1 VVRVWSS
8 FKTVS
13 DSPALHSRWSVCGPL
28 SKLCLTALPSIQG
41 GPFVVLF
48 QNCVWQPCPPFKV
61 VRVWSPFKIVS
72 DSPALHSRWSL
83 LLKNGISLIYHIW
96 FILSQINLKFILLYM
111 TRSSSTY
118 LHGFSIQN
126 FCSVHLYLLCKL
138 GLFW

>member
-1 VVRVWSS
+1 LVSVVRPILFIFYFFLFSGQRLNK
-8 FKTVS
+8 F
-13 DSPALHSRWSVCGPL
+13 DC
-28 SKLCLTALPSIQG
+28 G
-41 GPFVVLF
+41 GPCVVLF